1 MKYFVNATEISESF
15 LFFKL
20 NICLILLSVRQ
31 SSAGNITM
39 PPSFGRY
46 SVSLDIG
53 FKIKFNG
60 FKILHYSN
68 Q

>member
-1 MKYFVNATEISESF
+1 MKYFVNAAEISESF
-15 LFFKL
+15 IFFKL
-20 NICLILLSVRQ
+20 DICLILLSVLQ

-39 PPSFGRY
+39 RPSFGRY

-53 FKIKFNG
+53 LKIKFNR
-60 FKILHYSN
+60 FKILDYSN